1 MLEGVVENG
10 TASNIKNSYYKIAGK
25 TGTAQKIVNGRYIK
39 KYNTSFV
46 GYFPAKDPQYSCII
60 VIDKPKGF
68 RQYGSNVSAPVF
80 KEIADKIYARDLE
93 MHAPYIVKKNIQK
106 GIFPVIKAGKRE
118 DLQKICD
125 EFSIPNQALTNEEW
139 VKAQRKDNAVL
150 WTTDEIAPEVIPDV
164 LGMTLRDAIF
174 LLENQGLMVFHTG
187 IGRITSQ
194 SILPGQ
200 KLLKGSRI
208 TLTLG

>member
-10 TASNIKNSYYKIAGK
+10 TAKNIGNSHYKIAGK
-25 TGTAQKIVNGRYIK
+25 TGTAQKIVNGKYIK

-46 GYFPAKDPQYSCII
+46 GYFPADNPQYSCIV

-68 RQYGSNVSAPVF
+68 RQYGSNVAAPVF

-93 MHAPYIVKKNIQK
+93 MHQPYIARKNDAD
-106 GIFPVIKAGKRE
+106 GVFPVIRAGNRE

-125 EFSIPNQALTNEEW
+125 ELAIPNKTTTHEEW

-150 WTTDEIAPEVIPDV
+150 WTTDEIAPEVVPNV

-174 LLENQGLMVFHTG
+174 LLENHGLQVAHRG
-187 IGRITSQ
+187 KGRITAQ
-194 SILPGQ
+194 SVLPGR

>member
-1 MLEGVVENG
+1 ML
-10 TASNIKNSYYKIAGK
+10 SLYSYISSKNIKNNHYKIAGK
-25 TGTAQKIVNGRYIK
+25 TGTAQKIVNGKYIK

-46 GYFPAKDPQYSCII
+46 GYFPADNPQYSCII
-60 VIDKPKGF
+60 VVDKPKGF

-93 MHAPYIVKKNIQK
+93 MHQPYMAQNNEND
-106 GIFPVIKAGKRE
+106 GIFPVIKAGNRE

-125 EFSIPNQALTNEEW
+125 ELAIPNQAATNEEW
-139 VKAQRKDNAVL
+139 VKAKLKDNAVL
-150 WTTDEIAPEVIPDV
+150 WTTDEIAPEVIPNV

-174 LLENQGLMVFHTG
+174 LLENFGLQVSHKG
-187 IGRITSQ
+187 NGRITAQ
-194 SILPGQ
+194 SILPGR